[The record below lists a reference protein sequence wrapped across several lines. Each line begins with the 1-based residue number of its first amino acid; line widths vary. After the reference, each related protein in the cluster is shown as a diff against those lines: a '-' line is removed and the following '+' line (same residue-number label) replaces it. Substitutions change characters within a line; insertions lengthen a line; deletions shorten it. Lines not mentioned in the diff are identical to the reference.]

1 MLKKY
6 FISAFLLFFTIS
18 AIYSQHSIF
27 VGFGKTTPQQNMYFS
42 KGASLGLG
50 YKYEFEK
57 QVFIRTSLNV
67 MKLNQNTK
75 YNYLDD
81 NSIDSAHF
89 AATCGFKKFLASHE
103 MTTLYLFCN

>member
-1 MLKKY
+1 
-6 FISAFLLFFTIS
+6 LLQKRKM
-18 AIYSQHSIF
+18 YSYIF
-27 VGFGKTTPQQNMYFS
+27 QILVKLTKS
-42 KGASLGLG
+42 
-50 YKYEFEK
+50 
-57 QVFIRTSLNV
+57 VNV